1 MKLFLDT
8 ADVEEIRKGVA
19 LGVVSGVTTNPTL
32 VARVKRPLPEVVKE
46 ICALVPG
53 PVSAEVLARDT
64 AGMVEEA
71 RRLASLAPNVVV
83 KIPVTEDGLRAV
95 KILSGEG
102 IATNVTLVF
111 SPNQALLAALSGATY
126 VSPFVGRLDDVGAD
140 GMEVVRTTV
149 SIFRQY
155 GFPTRV
161 IAASIRHP
169 MHVVAA
175 AQAGAPVATV
185 PYGVLMQMLRH
196 PLTDAG
202 IERFLADWARV
213 QAALATTGR

>member
-32 VARVKRPLPEVVKE
+32 VARVRRPLPEVVKE

-53 PVSAEVLARDT
+53 PVSAEVLASD
-64 AGMVEEA
+64 AEGMVEEA

-83 KIPVTEDGLRAV
+83 KIPITEEGLRAV
-95 KILSGEG
+95 KVLSGEG

-111 SPNQALLAALSGATY
+111 SPNQALLAALAGATY
-126 VSPFVGRLDDVGAD
+126 VSPFVGRLDDVGHD

-155 GFPTRV
+155 GFSTQV

-175 AQAGAPVATV
+175 AQAGAPIATV
-185 PYGVLMQMLRH
+185 PFGVLMQMLRH

-202 IERFLADWARV
+202 IERFQADWARA
-213 QAALATTGR
+213 QAALGR

>member
-19 LGVVSGVTTNPTL
+19 LGVVSGVTTNPSL
-32 VARVKRPLPEVVKE
+32 VARVRRPLPEVVKE

-53 PVSAEVLARDT
+53 PVSAEVLASD
-64 AGMVEEA
+64 AEGMVEEA

-83 KIPVTEDGLRAV
+83 KIPITEEGLRAV
-95 KILSGEG
+95 KALSGEG

-111 SPNQALLAALSGATY
+111 SPNQALLAALAGATY
-126 VSPFVGRLDDVGAD
+126 VSPFVGRLDDVGHD
-140 GMEVVRTTV
+140 GMEVVRATV

-155 GFPTRV
+155 GFSTQV

-175 AQAGAPVATV
+175 AQAGAPIATV
-185 PYGVLMQMLRH
+185 PFGVLMQMLRH

-202 IERFLADWARV
+202 IERFQADWARA
-213 QAALATTGR
+213 QAALGR

>member
-1 MKLFLDT
+1 MRLFLDT
-8 ADVEEIRKGVA
+8 ADVEEIRKGVE
-19 LGVVSGVTTNPTL
+19 LGVISGVTTNPSL
-32 VARVKRPLPEVVKE
+32 VARVKRPLKEVVRE

-71 RRLASLAPNVVV
+71 RQLAAIAPNVVV
-83 KIPVTEDGLRAV
+83 KIPITEGGLRAV
-95 KILSGEG
+95 KVLAGEG

-111 SPNQALLAALSGATY
+111 SPNQALLAALAGATY
-126 VSPFVGRLDDVGAD
+126 VSPFVGRLDDVGAE

-155 GFPTRV
+155 GFSTQV

-175 AQAGAPVATV
+175 AQAGAPVATL
-185 PYGVLMQMLRH
+185 PYGVLVQMLRH
-196 PLTDAG
+196 PLTDVG
-202 IERFLADWARV
+202 IERFLADWAKV
-213 QAALATTGR
+213 GIAPGS

>member
-19 LGVVSGVTTNPTL
+19 LGVVSGVTTNPSL
-32 VARVKRPLPEVVKE
+32 VARVRRPLPEVVKE

-53 PVSAEVLARDT
+53 PVSAEVLASD
-64 AGMVEEA
+64 AEGMVEEA
-71 RRLASLAPNVVV
+71 RHLASLAPNVVV
-83 KIPVTEDGLRAV
+83 KIPITEEGLRAV
-95 KILSGEG
+95 KVLSGEG

-111 SPNQALLAALSGATY
+111 SPNQALLAALAGATY
-126 VSPFVGRLDDVGAD
+126 VSPFVGRLDDVGHD

-155 GFPTRV
+155 GFSTQV

-175 AQAGAPVATV
+175 AQAGAPIATV
-185 PYGVLMQMLRH
+185 PFGVLMQMLRH

-202 IERFLADWARV
+202 IERFQADWARA
-213 QAALATTGR
+213 QAALGR